1 MIKNVLLLSILIA
14 TVSNSAGQTE
24 SIEVGNA
31 PPSLVG
37 ERVTITP
44 DGQETTI
51 LYFTP
56 EDAYDGANI
65 SEGSSYTYTPNGD
78 SASLL
83 ITKDS
88 GAVITYDLSFST
100 NLSATG
106 TKGQEAIVLEISDQI
121 SAPSDLTGFLY
132 KTTMGDTFQL
142 KADGNAVFYIEGEDG
157 EELLENVRYSWIRL
171 GPAVGKFATSLEEET
186 WLFYETNATG
196 DFHLEDLGSQE
207 SSDGDF
213 TLSKIGSGNA
223 RNDLA
228 GDLFR
233 IGENQYLFDH
243 NGMVTVTSAT
253 GAIASKSYAYIQ
265 TGSETGILSVPAH
278 DDGAEEDPQVW
289 NLTFSSAKY
298 GIVEEGG
305 EYFDIWANW
314 STKGWVWYDDL
325 PWIYSNN
332 QGDWLY
338 QNLFFNESNET
349 ELEYFESWS
358 GALKASSDLNYTDQ
372 RIFETPSLEF
382 PQKSYP
388 KGWMWTEFYP
398 WAYSYETGD
407 WIYFELGKDAQ
418 GQAVMNYWDRQT
430 NQWDIYEPA
439 LAPLEQR

>member
-1 MIKNVLLLSILIA
+1 MGHKNPLMA
-14 TVSNSAGQTE
+14 TLHYRK
-24 SIEVGNA
+24 
-31 PPSLVG
+31 LV
-37 ERVTITP
+37 
-44 DGQETTI
+44 
-51 LYFTP
+51 
-56 EDAYDGANI
+56 
-65 SEGSSYTYTPNGD
+65 
-78 SASLL
+78 
-83 ITKDS
+83 
-88 GAVITYDLSFST
+88 
-100 NLSATG
+100 
-106 TKGQEAIVLEISDQI
+106 
-121 SAPSDLTGFLY
+121 
-132 KTTMGDTFQL
+132 
-142 KADGNAVFYIEGEDG
+142 
-157 EELLENVRYSWIRL
+157 
-171 GPAVGKFATSLEEET
+171 
-186 WLFYETNATG
+186 
-196 DFHLEDLGSQE
+196 
-207 SSDGDF
+207 
-213 TLSKIGSGNA
+213 SGNA

-388 KGWMWTEFYP
+388 KGWMW
-398 WAYSYETGD
+398 
-407 WIYFELGKDAQ
+407 
-418 GQAVMNYWDRQT
+418 DR
-430 NQWDIYEPA
+430 I
-439 LAPLEQR
+439 LSVGLFL